1 MMYRIV
7 KSKPHSLWI
16 DNFSKITKWQIP
28 SAEKDLFVSMLW
40 TGYALRAYPFE
51 IDMTFKKDPLFNE
64 VIPAMPLS
72 PLVYVNK
79 VLQNIKRFVYN
90 RPNPSRRYGTS
101 LSVQWSVNNVPVAP
115 DKNND
120 RIPSRFKEAIGA
132 NRDNLRNLYP
142 EKITSENIGSNDGLG
157 RIMKELQEE
166 RNWRKTGNDEN
177 ACKEYSVITADCN
190 IFDRIVKVRQIYT

>member
-1 MMYRIV
+1 MYRIV

-72 PLVYVNK
+72 P
-79 VLQNIKRFVYN
+79 
-90 RPNPSRRYGTS
+90 P
-101 LSVQWSVNNVPVAP
+101 
-115 DKNND
+115 
-120 RIPSRFKEAIGA
+120 
-132 NRDNLRNLYP
+132 
-142 EKITSENIGSNDGLG
+142 
-157 RIMKELQEE
+157 
-166 RNWRKTGNDEN
+166 
-177 ACKEYSVITADCN
+177 
-190 IFDRIVKVRQIYT
+190 